1 MDAVWLALGGL
12 AVSAFTSATIL
23 PGNSEVVLAAFLYKW
38 PDWLWPA
45 LLLATLANS
54 AGSITSLWLG
64 RRAPRKELSPR
75 LEGWFA
81 RYGPA
86 VLLLS
91 WVPLIGDALPLAAG
105 WLRLPWL
112 ASIVW
117 LTAGKALRYLVLA
130 WGVLAFAHG

>member
-1 MDAVWLALGGL
+1 MQAVWLALGGL
-12 AVSAFTSATIL
+12 VVSAFTSSTIL

-45 LLLATLANS
+45 LLLATVANS
-54 AGSITSLWLG
+54 AGSATSLWLG
-64 RRAPRKELSPR
+64 RVAPKKEVSPR
-75 LEGWFA
+75 IQRWFE

-112 ASIVW
+112 PSLLW
-117 LTAGKALRYLVLA
+117 LTVGKAARYLVLA
-130 WGVLAFAHG
+130 WGVLAALHA